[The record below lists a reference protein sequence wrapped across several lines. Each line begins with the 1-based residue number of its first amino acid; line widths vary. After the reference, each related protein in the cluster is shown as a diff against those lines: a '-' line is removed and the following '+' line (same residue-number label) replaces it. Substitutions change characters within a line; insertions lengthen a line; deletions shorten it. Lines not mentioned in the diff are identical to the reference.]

1 MQILLWNGLQYDRI
15 NVIVLY
21 FSAITTHVIRLPS
34 STLERP
40 SDLLLD
46 CDPGSYQVDWY
57 LQVPGMPTAVAVNT
71 LINVNMYNEYLA
83 TGVNGSI
90 LRITGVR
97 PRNEG
102 LYYCESGGGMVGNKQ
117 FNVIVLGAPSFV
129 DCSDDNCLPGPPI
142 IVNEGDSFEINA
154 LLVFKF
160 AGPRNENQNIT
171 QVRVEHFTETIFFC
185 PETYFCIANANYI
198 DRITYTGQ
206 RSPSSDI
213 SLTISNTVLS
223 DNGTYRMLLGVFN
236 PNGKV
241 SRTLT
246 SSAIV
251 SVTQGRFDY
260 S

>member
-102 LYYCESGGGMVGNKQ
+102 LYYCQSGGGMVGNQQ

-129 DCSDDNCLPGPPI
+129 HCYNDNCPPGPPI

-154 LLVFKF
+154 SLVFKF
-160 AGPRNENQNIT
+160 AGPRNENQDIT
-171 QVRVEHFTETIFFC
+171 LVRVEHFTEPIFFC
-185 PETYFCIANANYI
+185 PQSYNICNATVKYT

-206 RSPSSDI
+206 RSPWSDI
-213 SLTISNTVLS
+213 SVTVCNTVLS
-223 DNGTYRMLLGVFN
+223 DNGTYRMLLQVLN
-236 PNGKV
+236 PNGYLV
-241 SRTLT
+241 RTLT

-251 SVTQGRFDY
+251 SVTQGRFD
-260 S
+260 